1 MIKIN
6 VVVVGKI
13 KEKYI
18 VDGINEYRKRLSKYS
33 NINIIE
39 LSEENMN
46 DISISINKESNKI
59 IDYINKNNGYNILLD
74 LRGKT
79 YNSVEMSENIE
90 KITLNNSTINIFI
103 GGSNGVNEDVRK
115 IVDMKL
121 KFSDFTFPHQLMRL
135 ILFEQLY
142 RWIAIKENIKYHK

>member
-79 YNSVEMSENIE
+79 YTSVEMSENIE